1 MLMAATALLARTPRP
16 SEAEV
21 ADALG
26 GVLCRCTGYRK
37 IIAAVLR
44 RRHAAAPAPGP
55 PAGGRAS
62 ARRLPRLDGRAKVD
76 GSERLRRRPLAA
88 RRPRC

>member
-1 MLMAATALLARTPRP
+1 MLMAATALLAERPRP

-21 ADALG
+21 EAALG

-44 RRHAAAPAPGP
+44 RRQPRRAAPHRRR
-55 PAGGRAS
+55 PARAVG
-62 ARRLPRLDGRAKVD
+62 ARLPRLDGPAKVD
-76 GSERLRRRPLAA
+76 GSEAFGADALAA
-88 RRPRC
+88 RRAAC